1 MGRWKFPLAM
11 LAVAA
16 LLLWP
21 ETALNAGRE
30 AMRTWA
36 ASVAPALFPFL
47 LLMPALTGAE
57 AARAYEALL
66 GRWMRPLLGLPG
78 AAAPAVAV
86 GMLAG
91 SPAGAAAAVR
101 TAKRTGMDA
110 RTLERL
116 TGCVCG
122 LGPGFLVS
130 GIGASMLGSAADGRI
145 LLRSQLVAQTL
156 MLLLSR
162 RTAELQPTIADDA
175 SVEEEPVRA
184 AVRATLSVCG
194 YMAAFQMLAAL
205 LGRALRV
212 PAAGM
217 AALCLLDLPSGAK
230 AVSALP
236 MARGARLILL
246 SAMTGFGGLCI
257 AMQNYGQCRRAGVR
271 LRAIL
276 AARAAAAA
284 IMAAATAVQLSFP
297 RPTAIFHGQILELS
311 ALCAGVFALPA
322 WFFSAKTLFLNR
334 RKNSRNSL
342 QSGENI
348 RKSTICSIESEN
360 SNQYVVDG
368 KT

>member
-1 MGRWKFPLAM
+1 MGKWKLLLA
-11 LAVAA
+11 ATAAAA

-47 LLMPALTGAE
+47 LLTPALTGPE
-57 AARAYEALL
+57 AVRAYERLL

-78 AAAPAVAV
+78 AAAPAVAA

-91 SPAGAAAAVR
+91 SPAGAAAAAR
-101 TAKRTGMDA
+101 TAKGAGMDA
-110 RTLERL
+110 RSLERL

-145 LLRSQLVAQTL
+145 LLRSQLIAQIL

-162 RTAELQPTIADDA
+162 GRAEPRPLAERAA
-175 SVEEEPVRA
+175 SIEEEPVRA

-194 YMAAFQMLAAL
+194 YMAAFQILAAL

-230 AVSALP
+230 AVAQLP
-236 MARGARLILL
+236 MTRSARLILL

-257 AMQNYGQCRRAGVR
+257 AMQNYAQCRRQGVR
-271 LRAIL
+271 LRALL
-276 AARAAAAA
+276 AARAVASA
-284 IMAAATAVQLSFP
+284 IMAAATAAQLSFP
-297 RPTAIFHGQILELS
+297 RPGAALHGRILEQS
-311 ALCAGVFALPA
+311 ALCAGIIALPV
-322 WFFSAKTLFLNR
+322 WFCGAKTLFLNKTSSGPKTLPND
-334 RKNSRNSL
+334 KNPQKN
-342 QSGENI
+342 
-348 RKSTICSIESEN
+348 TICSAKAEN
-360 SNQYVVDG
+360 SERHVVHG

>member
-78 AAAPAVAV
+78 ATAPAVAV

-130 GIGASMLGSAADGRI
+130 GIGASMLGSDVENDDRYRSRI
-145 LLRSQLVAQTL
+145 QLAPESYTCAGPIGAY
-156 MLLLSR
+156 R
-162 RTAELQPTIADDA
+162 HH
-175 SVEEEPVRA
+175 
-184 AVRATLSVCG
+184 
-194 YMAAFQMLAAL
+194 
-205 LGRALRV
+205 ALRV
-212 PAAGM
+212 HQDIAEAAVWSPKPGHVDVRPVM
-217 AALCLLDLPSGAK
+217 SGGELPSADVLEAVRRALSADDVRPLTDTVTVQAPELVTYDVRLTWYLTRTQEPLLDTVRGR
-230 AVSALP
+230 VSAAVERYRLWQRSMPGRDILP
-236 MARGARLILL
+236 LRLCSLL
-246 SAMTGFGGLCI
+246 E
-257 AMQNYGQCRRAGVR
+257 QAGVR
-271 LRAIL
+271 RVEL
-276 AARAAAAA
+276 ASPVYQPLKGYQLAR
-284 IMAAATAVQLSFP
+284 
-297 RPTAIFHGQILELS
+297 E
-311 ALCAGVFALPA
+311 
-322 WFFSAKTLFLNR
+322 
-334 RKNSRNSL
+334 
-342 QSGENI
+342 GEI
-348 RKSTICSIESEN
+348 SVTFGGIE
-360 SNQYVVDG
+360 DD
-368 KT
+368 

>member
-66 GRWMRPLLGLPG
+66 GRWMQPLLGLPG

-246 SAMTGFGGLCI
+246 SAMTGFGGLLHCD
-257 AMQNYGQCRRAGVR
+257 AELRPVSSGGRAPACHSRRARRRRRDHGR
-271 LRAIL
+271 RHGG
-276 AARAAAAA
+276 AA
-284 IMAAATAVQLSFP
+284 
-297 RPTAIFHGQILELS
+297 ELS
-311 ALCAGVFALPA
+311 AADGHFPWTDSGALRPLRRRFRAPGMVFQRQN
-322 WFFSAKTLFLNR
+322 FVS
-334 RKNSRNSL
+334 
-342 QSGENI
+342 
-348 RKSTICSIESEN
+348 
-360 SNQYVVDG
+360 
-368 KT
+368 